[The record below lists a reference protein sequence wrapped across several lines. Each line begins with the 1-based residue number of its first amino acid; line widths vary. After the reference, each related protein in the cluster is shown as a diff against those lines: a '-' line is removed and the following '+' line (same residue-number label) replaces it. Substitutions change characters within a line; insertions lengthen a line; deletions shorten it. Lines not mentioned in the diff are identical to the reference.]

1 MSGGGG
7 KIEQRVVLTRQETAR
22 WLHALANALEAG
34 GTADVA
40 LVGPTVALNLPEEFE
55 CELELEPY
63 GDKIELEFELTWPN
77 TRSEPSSERP
87 RTSVAA
93 PQPLR

>member
-1 MSGGGG
+1 MTGGGG

-40 LVGPTVALNLPEEFE
+40 LVGPTVALTLPDEFE

-77 TRSEPSSERP
+77 ARTEPSSERP
-87 RTSVAA
+87 RTAVPA
-93 PQPLR
+93 PQALR

>member
-7 KIEQRVVLTRQETAR
+7 KIEQRVVLSRKEAAR
-22 WLHALANALEAG
+22 WLGELAKALETG
-34 GTADVA
+34 GTLDVA
-40 LVGPTVALNLPEEFE
+40 LVGPAVSLNLPEEFE

-63 GDKIELEFELTWPN
+63 GDKIELEIEFEWPN
-77 TRSEPSSERP
+77 TNREASPDQP
-87 RTSVAA
+87 RFSVAA

>member
-7 KIEQRVVLTRQETAR
+7 KIEQRVVLSPQEAAR
-22 WLHALANALEAG
+22 WLGELAKALEAG

-40 LVGPTVALNLPEEFE
+40 LVGPAVSLNLPEEFE

-63 GDKIELEFELTWPN
+63 GDKIELEIEFMWPN
-77 TRSEPSSERP
+77 TKKEAPADQP
-87 RTSVAA
+87 RYTVAA

>member
-1 MSGGGG
+1 MTGGGG

-22 WLHALANALEAG
+22 WLHELARALETG

-40 LVGPTVALNLPEEFE
+40 LVGPTVSLSLPDEFE
-55 CELELEPY
+55 VELELEPY
-63 GDKIELEFELTWPN
+63 GDKIELEFELTWPKV
-77 TRSEPSSERP
+77 RAEPSADEP

-93 PQPLR
+93 PQALR

>member
-7 KIEQRVVLTRQETAR
+7 KIEQRVVLTREETAR

-55 CELELEPY
+55 CELELKRER
-63 GDKIELEFELTWPN
+63 G
-77 TRSEPSSERP
+77 RSCRSYAAAVPATVSGECAVRP
-87 RTSVAA
+87 REGRHWA
-93 PQPLR
+93 